1 MSLVH
6 YEVAYHL
13 TDNPNKTHVIRL
25 LMLTGEDP
33 ASVDDYLR
41 RKYGPG
47 KVVLHYV
54 ERERER
60 EQVDRE
66 RTCGYC
72 GCTRIEYESGPRPLH
87 PATPDKS
94 LWRTL

>member
-25 LMLTGEDP
+25 LTSEDP
-33 ASVDDYLR
+33 ASVDEYLR
-41 RKYGPG
+41 RKHGPG
-47 KVVLHYV
+47 KVVLHYA
-54 ERERER
+54 EREKGR
-60 EQVDRE
+60 VGCE

-87 PATPDKS
+87 PAALDKS

>member
-13 TDNPNKTHVIRL
+13 IDNPNKSYNIRL
-25 LMLTGEDP
+25 LTGEDP
-33 ASVDDYLR
+33 ACVDEYLI
-41 RKYGPG
+41 RKYGHG
-47 KVVLHYV
+47 KVVLHYA
-54 ERERER
+54 ER
-60 EQVDRE
+60 EQKPVGRE

-72 GCTRIEYESGPRPLH
+72 GCTRIVHDGGPRPLH
-87 PATPDKS
+87 PAVLDKT

>member
-25 LMLTGEDP
+25 LTGEDP
-33 ASVDDYLR
+33 ATVDKYLR

-47 KVVLHYV
+47 KVVLHYA
-54 ERERER
+54 EREKER
-60 EQVDRE
+60 VGRE

-72 GCTRIEYESGPRPLH
+72 GCTRIEYENEPRPLH
-87 PATPDKS
+87 PATFDKS
-94 LWRTL
+94 LWRAL